1 MSEQNAQPAVPQQWR
16 VENVKDNSVSF
27 DCPACKEHYQ
37 FDAKVF
43 AAKSTEDV
51 EGLVKTDQFVRRT
64 YGQNFLAIIAALVVY
79 YYAHQWINGEG
90 TPLNQG
96 VLIPVFIAVVV
107 YSILKPFFSAGLFS
121 GKGIPIYTYDCRK
134 CNTNVFVASDG
145 KSIALPVSPPETKTE
160 PQTTKSTT
168 PTDDTTTDDV
178 TEQAAQST
186 ASVEAAQPKTS
197 VEVVTADTMRSK
209 FVEAGAVCW
218 YCQKNKLA
226 DGKPH
231 NVVVFKKEGGEQ
243 IEKTI
248 WVPRCSACDA
258 THQRQDPLHTTVLTV
273 AMLVFIGLCILI
285 GALGAKPMGG
295 WAWVIG
301 IVVSLIGFSI
311 AAVTIQKIIQRQADA
326 AGTRMQNSANSE
338 FSEVKDLIAQG
349 WELDTTKTGK
359 TA

>member
-1 MSEQNAQPAVPQQWR
+1 MSEPNAQPAVPKQWR
-16 VENVKDNSVSF
+16 VENVKDKSVSF

-43 AAKSTEDV
+43 AAKSTENV
-51 EGLVKTDQFVRRT
+51 AELVKTDQFVRRT
-64 YGQNFLAIIAALVVY
+64 YGQNFLAIIAALIVY

-121 GKGIPIYTYDCRK
+121 GKGIPIYTFDCRK
-134 CNTNVFVASDG
+134 CHINVFVASDG
-145 KSIALPVSPPETKTE
+145 KSIALPVSSPATKAE
-160 PQTTKSTT
+160 PQTTESAT
-168 PTDDTTTDDV
+168 PTDDPTADEV
-178 TEQAAQST
+178 TEQAAQPT
-186 ASVEAAQPKTS
+186 NSVEAAQPTTS
-197 VEVVTADTMRSK
+197 VEAATADTMRSK
-209 FVEAGAVCW
+209 FLEAGAVCW

-231 NVVVFKKEGGEQ
+231 NVVVFKKEGGER

-273 AMLVFIGLCILI
+273 SIIAFIGLCILI

-295 WAWVIG
+295 WAWVVG

-311 AAVTIQKIIQRQADA
+311 AAVTIQKIIQRQAHT
-326 AGTRMQNSANSE
+326 AGTRILGLANSE

-349 WELDTTKTGK
+349 WELDATKTGK
-359 TA
+359 AA